1 MNSFTRRDTIK
12 RMGALLWV
20 LSTGGCLQTML
31 SGCSSNQDVD
41 PDLINQI
48 SRKLKPANLQYIKLT
63 VAYDNV
69 PYDKSLIADWGFSC
83 CIEGLDKNI
92 LFDSGKHGRT
102 LLTNLSKLKK
112 HPASIDEI
120 VVSHDHEDHISG
132 VKTILKEC
140 PETNVSVVKSFRS
153 SFKKSVSALGAT
165 ITEVDQPTIIS
176 DHCVSTGEL
185 KDFVRNEHSLVVATN
200 AGAIIITG
208 CAHPGVVNIVER
220 AKRITNSEVL
230 LVMGGF
236 HLLSEGNSC
245 AKKVAASLKDLGV
258 RYVAASH
265 CTGGQDITEAFIGV
279 FGNNYLQSGA
289 GRIITSRDLS

>member
-1 MNSFTRRDTIK
+1 MSSITRRDTIK
-12 RMGALLWV
+12 RLGALAWV
-20 LSTGGCLQTML
+20 LSTGGCLHTIL
-31 SGCSSNQDVD
+31 AGCSSNQDVD

-48 SRKLKPANLQYIKLT
+48 SQKLKPANLQHIKLT

-69 PYDKSLIADWGFSC
+69 PYDKSLTADWGFSC
-83 CIEGLDKNI
+83 CIEGVDKNI
-92 LFDSGKHGRT
+92 LFDSGKHDRT
-102 LLTNLSKLKK
+102 LLTNLSKLKI
-112 HPASIDEI
+112 PPGSIAEI
-120 VVSHDHEDHISG
+120 VVSHDHEDHMSG

-140 PETNVSVVKSFRS
+140 PGAHVSLVKSFRS

-176 DHCVSTGEL
+176 DCCVSTGEL

-200 AGAIIITG
+200 AGAIVITG
-208 CAHPGVVNIVER
+208 CAHPGVVDIVKR

-236 HLLSEGNSC
+236 HLLSKGNSR
-245 AKKVAASLKDLGV
+245 ARKIAASLKDLGV
-258 RYVAASH
+258 RYVAPSH
-265 CTGGQDITEAFIGV
+265 CTGGEDITEAFIGA
-279 FGNNYLQSGA
+279 FGNNYLHSGV